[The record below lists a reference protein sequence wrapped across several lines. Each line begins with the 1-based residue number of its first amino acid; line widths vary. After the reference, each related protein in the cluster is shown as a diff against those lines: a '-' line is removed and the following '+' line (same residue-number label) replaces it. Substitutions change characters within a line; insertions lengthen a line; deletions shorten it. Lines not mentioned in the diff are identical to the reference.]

1 MRRRKTLIR
10 RFCAG
15 LILALLVSCLLPNTV
30 RQTEAASGIRIY
42 NNNTKQTT
50 IYTGKQ
56 VKYQSNTRTVSME
69 MPGIIIDNIALASYE
84 ELFQSELGL
93 QCTYQSSSGR
103 ISISDGEHTISMQL
117 GSKTAT
123 VDGKTL
129 SMPVAPVKLRFVDYG
144 IEKIYVPTRFIS
156 EHLGYSYVW
165 VSTSATAK
173 ITKTLSLSLDGT
185 SYYYN
190 SALYRVRVEE
200 ELLDLGHLPAFSYHG
215 VVLGR
220 AKKIFETAGC
230 SFSQSDTG
238 LVISVGDLSFSM
250 NFGSKTAYLNG
261 KKLILAEAAYLAKN
275 EEKNVSYAVV
285 PLEAVAELL
294 GFELSYTETEQ
305 VFSLHKTS
313 KTGSAVLTESVGIVE
328 SSASSADVEKDS
340 LLFQWES
347 KVAFEPVLEEAS
359 ACVHTISTEQTE
371 NTYAFLGLA
380 RYWKQF
386 QTGAETFFF
395 ETDGQFSYVESEQ
408 DDTGAIRVSVHHA
421 GTLNAGIVNVGL
433 PLVNNYSI
441 SLDPD
446 NTVDLKFQV
455 NSKNLRYSLSLL
467 DENRTLCVTVY
478 PNFLT
483 KVSGHRQKNSD
494 VIVLYGVQKEDL
506 SLIEDNGML
515 HLTLPT
521 TTNCTEDQFY
531 QNTESRYLQY
541 CLINQMTEGTR
552 ITVLMNA
559 GQKYYLYSDPE
570 YVSVHFTD
578 QETEE
583 TDQGILFSTD
593 SDMTASLPDDRL
605 VIPLPDGIT
614 PAQVSD
620 QDNYLSSNFVLSIKG
635 NHVSFFKNNPPS
647 NPYAMIT
654 GSSVYYN
661 SSTDTTN
668 LSFDTKLIC
677 AYQYEFFNGYLIV
690 NVARPNELYS
700 KIVVL
705 DAGHGGIDPGA
716 SRNKMKEK
724 DLNYTILNQ
733 MAKAY
738 FENSGIKVYYTRLSD
753 VKIDLYKRADFA
765 SEVCADFFI
774 SLHMNANNSTSV
786 KGTQV
791 YYSTSN
797 NRKNAAGLNSMALAK
812 TLVNNLSAA
821 LGTKNRGIST
831 ADFVVVK
838 YNSVPAVLIELGFMT
853 NEAELKNLSDPV
865 FQKKAAKTIYD
876 TVVQLFDAY
885 PTGR

>member
-1 MRRRKTLIR
+1 MLTS
-10 RFCAG
+10 
-15 LILALLVSCLLPNTV
+15 ALLVFCLLPNAG
-30 RQTEAASGIRIY
+30 QAEAASGIRIY
-42 NNNTKQTT
+42 NSNTKQTAV
-50 IYTGKQ
+50 YTGKQ
-56 VKYQSNTRTVSME
+56 VKYQYNTRTVSME

-93 QCTYQSSSGR
+93 TCTYQSSSGR
-103 ISISDGEHTISMQL
+103 ISISDGEHTVSMKL

-123 VDGKTL
+123 VDGKTF
-129 SMPVAPVKLRFVDYG
+129 SMSVAPVKLKFVDYG
-144 IEKIYVPTRFIS
+144 IQKIYVPTRFVS

-165 VSTSATAK
+165 ASASATAK
-173 ITKTLSLSLDGT
+173 ITKTLSLALDGA

-190 SALYRVRVEE
+190 NALYRVKVEE

-238 LVISVGDLSFSM
+238 LVISVGDLSLSM

-261 KKLILAEAAYLAKN
+261 KKLILAEAAHLAKN

-294 GFELSYTETEQ
+294 GFTLSYTETEQ
-305 VFSLHKTS
+305 MFFLHKTS
-313 KTGSAVLTESVGIVE
+313 KTGSAELAASVGVVE
-328 SSASSADVEKDS
+328 IPASSADAEKEA

-359 ACVHTISTEQTE
+359 ACIHTIATEQSE

-380 RYWKQF
+380 RFWKQF
-386 QTGAETFFF
+386 QTGVETFLF
-395 ETDGQFSYVESEQ
+395 ETDGQFSYVESAQE
-408 DDTGAIRVSVHHA
+408 DSGAILVSVHHA
-421 GTLNAGIVNVGL
+421 GTLNTGIVNVGL
-433 PLVNNYSI
+433 PLVNTYSI
-441 SLDPD
+441 TPEPD
-446 NTVDLKFQV
+446 NIVNLKFQV

-467 DENRTLCVTVY
+467 EDNRTLCVTVY
-478 PNFLT
+478 PNFMT
-483 KVSGHRQKNSD
+483 RISGYQQKNSD
-494 VIVLYGVQKEDL
+494 AIVLYGVKEEDL

-531 QNTESRYLQY
+531 QNTGSRYLQY
-541 CLINQMTEGTR
+541 CLVNQMTEGTR

-559 GQKYYLYSDPE
+559 GQKYYLYSDSE

-578 QETEE
+578 QENEE

-593 SDMTASLPDDRL
+593 SDAAASLPDDRL
-605 VIPLPDGIT
+605 VILLPDGTT
-614 PAQVSD
+614 PGQISD

-635 NHVSFFKNNPPS
+635 NHVNFFKSNPPH
-647 NPYAMIT
+647 NPYAMII

-661 SSTDTTN
+661 SSTDTTH
-668 LSFDTKLIC
+668 LSFDTKLVC
-677 AYQYEFFNGYLIV
+677 AYQYEFRNGYLIV
-690 NVARPNELYS
+690 NVARPHELYS

-716 SRNKMKEK
+716 SRNKIKEK

-733 MAKAY
+733 MAKTY
-738 FENSGIKVYYTRLSD
+738 FEGSGIKVYYTRLSD

-774 SLHMNANNSTSV
+774 SLHMNANNSASV

-797 NRKNAAGLNSMALAK
+797 NRKNAAGLNSSILAK
-812 TLVNNLSAA
+812 KMVNNLSAA

-853 NEAELKNLSDPV
+853 NEAELKNLSDPT
-865 FQKKAAKTIYD
+865 FQKKAAKAIYD